1 MPAADTLEQPAPE
14 PFVAWTPSLTAAEV
28 RVGTPGPTGGL
39 WIAPAGTALP
49 ADTKTAFAAPWTP
62 LGYVSDA
69 GPTVGQNTTK
79 QDITPWQS
87 ISPVRSV
94 ITLREVTLH
103 MILWQVNAAS
113 LALYFDADQP
123 VPSATDGSFTM
134 PVQADKGGHIYAFAV
149 GSVDGNNVLRI
160 GMTRGSL
167 TDAGDMALTRASAVP
182 MECTLTAQVDANVLC
197 TIMSGPAS

>member
-1 MPAADTLEQPAPE
+1 MPASDTLERPE
-14 PFVAWTPSLTAAEV
+14 PTVAWVPSLTSSEV

-49 ADTKTAFAAPWTP
+49 TDCKTAFASPWLP

-87 ISPVRSV
+87 MSPVRSV

-103 MILWQVNAAS
+103 MILWQVNAQS

-123 VPSATDGSFTM
+123 VPSVTDGSFTM

-149 GSVDGNNVLRI
+149 SAVDGLNVLRI
-160 GMTRGSL
+160 GMTRASL
-167 TDAGDMALTRASAVP
+167 TDAGDMAITRAAAVP
-182 MECTLTAQVDANVLC
+182 MECTLTAQVDNNVLC
-197 TIMSGPAS
+197 TIMSGPSQ

>member
-1 MPAADTLEQPAPE
+1 MTTATKDPSVEPQAAWA
-14 PFVAWTPSLTAAEV
+14 ASLTATEV

-49 ADTKTAFAAPWTP
+49 ADTKTAFASPWLP

-87 ISPVRSV
+87 IAPVRSV

-103 MILWQVNAAS
+103 MILWQVNAQS

-123 VPSATDGSFTM
+123 VPSVTDGSFTM

-149 GSVDGNNVLRI
+149 STVDGLNVLRI
-160 GMTRGSL
+160 GMTRASL
-167 TDAGDMALTRASAVP
+167 TDAGDMALTRATAVP
-182 MECTLTAQVDANVLC
+182 MECTLTAQVDNNVLV
-197 TIMSGPAS
+197 TVQSGPSA

>member
-1 MPAADTLEQPAPE
+1 MPTATQDPSVEPQAAWA
-14 PFVAWTPSLTAAEV
+14 PSLTAAEV

-49 ADTKTAFAAPWTP
+49 ADTKTPFATPWLP

-87 ISPVRSV
+87 IAPVRSV
-94 ITLREVTLH
+94 ITLREMTLH
-103 MILWQVNAAS
+103 MILWQVNAQS

-123 VPSATDGSFTM
+123 VPSVTDGSFSM

-149 GSVDGNNVLRI
+149 KSVDGANALII

-167 TDAGDMALTRASAVP
+167 TDAGDMAITRASAVP
-182 MECTLTAQVDANVLC
+182 MECTLTAQVDNNVLC
-197 TIMSGPAS
+197 TVMSGPSS